1 MKGGESPALTGVNME
16 NLFQR
21 RLDLQEKIEELEEA
35 ARQEKDEQKKVE
47 LWEEIDELVWEL
59 HDIDEEIEFMKG
71 KTVPPKPWW

>member
-1 MKGGESPALTGVNME
+1 MME

-21 RLDLQEKIEELEEA
+21 RLDLQEKIEELEEI

>member
-16 NLFQR
+16 NLFQKR
-21 RLDLQEKIEELEEA
+21 MNLIEKIAELEA
-35 ARQEKDEQKKVE
+35 AVQGEKDEQKKVE

>member
-16 NLFQR
+16 NLFQKR
-21 RLDLQEKIEELEEA
+21 MDLIEQIAELEA
-35 ARQEKDEQKKVE
+35 AVQGEKDEQKKVE

>member
-1 MKGGESPALTGVNME
+1 MTGDNME

-21 RLDLQEKIEELEEA
+21 RLDLQEKIEELEEI

>member
-1 MKGGESPALTGVNME
+1 ME

>member
-1 MKGGESPALTGVNME
+1 ME

-21 RLDLQEKIEELEEA
+21 RLDLQEKIEELEEI

>member
-1 MKGGESPALTGVNME
+1 LTGVNME

-21 RLDLQEKIEELEEA
+21 RLDLQEKIEELEEI
-35 ARQEKDEQKKVE
+35 ARQEKDEQKKAE

-59 HDIDEEIEFMKG
+59 HDLDEEIEFMKG

>member
-16 NLFQR
+16 DLFQR
-21 RLDLQEKIEELEEA
+21 RMDLIEQIAELEA
-35 ARQEKDEQKKVE
+35 AVQGEKDEQKKVE

>member
-1 MKGGESPALTGVNME
+1 MKGGESPALTGDNME

-21 RLDLQEKIEELEEA
+21 RLDLQEKIEELEEI

-59 HDIDEEIEFMKG
+59 HDLDEEIEFMKG